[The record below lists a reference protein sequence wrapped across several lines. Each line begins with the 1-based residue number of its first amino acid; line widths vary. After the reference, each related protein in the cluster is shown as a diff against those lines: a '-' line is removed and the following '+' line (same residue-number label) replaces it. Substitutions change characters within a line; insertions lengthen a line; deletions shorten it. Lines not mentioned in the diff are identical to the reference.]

1 MFTDFQVKVSQLVLN
16 VSCHKEGVPMSFMY
30 FTRTACD
37 IAAPAARTLSLSVH
51 SIWLYN
57 GLQQRAWPVLLQFLP
72 VVCVC
77 VMCAATS
84 LCSWFCVR

>member
-37 IAAPAARTLSLSVH
+37 IAAPAARTLSLS
-51 SIWLYN
+51 LYN

-72 VVCVC
+72 VVRVC
-77 VMCAATS
+77 V
-84 LCSWFCVR
+84 